1 MKKIGIGYYELSDDV
16 IVINEGRE
24 SCTLKVTNEGER
36 TIQIGS
42 HFHFFEVN
50 RDLLFDRGKAY
61 GKHLDI
67 PSGTSLRWTPGKT
80 LTVQLTEYGGD
91 KKLYGF
97 NGLVNGEIYDEAVKK
112 AAFQRAKEKKYLKEV
127 PHE

>member
-1 MKKIGIGYYELSDDV
+1 MNKTGIGYYELSDDAV
-16 IVINEGRE
+16 VINDERE
-24 SCTLKVTNEGER
+24 SCTLKVTNGGER

-50 RDLLFDRGKAY
+50 RDLIFDRVKAY

-80 LTVQLTEYGGD
+80 LIVQLTEYAGD

-97 NGLVNGEIYDEAVKK
+97 NGLVNGKIDDEAVKR
-112 AAFQRAKEKKYLKEV
+112 AAFRKAKERKYLGEV
-127 PHE
+127 QHE